1 MRTRKTRAL
10 AAPLQRMRERFEGW
24 RKTRDRR
31 AIPEGLWTAAVK
43 LAAEHGIHRTA
54 RALRLNSQSLRRRV
68 EATVG
73 HGSPGKEA
81 APGFWELV
89 PAGGLAGVRA
99 SGVGECIVELED
111 ADGRKLR
118 IHWKGGEVPDLAAL
132 IGSVWSGRA

>member
-1 MRTRKTRAL
+1 MRTRRTGAL
-10 AAPLQRMRERFEGW
+10 AAPLQRMRERLEGW
-24 RKTRDRR
+24 RETRDRR
-31 AIPEGLWTAAVK
+31 AIPEGLWTAAVQ

-81 APGFWELV
+81 AASFWELA
-89 PAGGLAGVRA
+89 PPSARVRA
-99 SGVGECIVELED
+99 SGVGECIVEVEA

-118 IHWKGGEVPDLAAL
+118 VHWTGAAVPDLAAL
-132 IGSVWSGRA
+132 IGRVWSGRA